1 MRCTS
6 IGVCNNTDAIGL
18 SSITNGMRIVGI
30 VGIDLDLWGSILNK
44 SNNMPT
50 GFIIT
55 KLQRQHITHIKIWGR
70 LRQMTCNET
79 DRAMFIV
86 DGDAVAR
93 VGDEEPAYVGPG
105 DFILIPR
112 GTSYELKGDLTYLV
126 INSPAYREGSDLRDP
141 AYDGPPARRD

>member
-1 MRCTS
+1 MPIIRLADVPEIAET
-6 IGVCNNTDAIGL
+6 GPDRDTLVMKKAIGARERDPAFEMPDETPSL
-18 SSITNGMRIVGI
+18 S
-30 VGIDLDLWGSILNK
+30 
-44 SNNMPT
+44 
-50 GFIIT
+50 
-55 KLQRQHITHIKIWGR
+55 ITHIKIWGR

-141 AYDGPPARRD
+141 AYDGPPVRRD